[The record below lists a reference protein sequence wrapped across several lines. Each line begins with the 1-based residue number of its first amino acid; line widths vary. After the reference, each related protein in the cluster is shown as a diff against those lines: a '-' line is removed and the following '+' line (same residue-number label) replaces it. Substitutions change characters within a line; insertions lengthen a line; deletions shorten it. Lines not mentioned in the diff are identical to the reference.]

1 MADPKNKLIKLAMKV
16 ASPVIGTALAGGLNM
31 YKKIMSNG
39 PTSGGVSNK
48 PFRQGGYNPIVS
60 ESNESG
66 GMRNKLKQIG
76 GKKAKSLGKEAKP
89 LKPLVKSVNTLKSDG
104 VKRVGGKANIS
115 TSGTLKT
122 RGNKS
127 YSSSTTKTRGN
138 RGYDFLPGDDKN
150 TITTNINA
158 SSKADGS
165 KNINKTKNKIT
176 AHPEGWGE
184 KNKKTKL
191 TANVDNKGNK
201 SFNKNVQKTKSVGV
215 GMGEFVI
222 GKKNKN
228 VTTSATSNV
237 DGSQSFNKIK
247 TKDGTAGIYG
257 GVDSINNS
265 GGGGGAKISNKEKS
279 LSVNVGADGS
289 KKIIKTKKKRGG
301 LLGLFG
307 ITKNKTVTYTKN

>member
-1 MADPKNKLIKLAMKV
+1 MAFKMNRPSMIEVSYNKEKNSVSPLHKETDPELTAE
-16 ASPVIGTALAGGLNM
+16 VIGGAVGGA
-31 YKKIMSNG
+31 I
-39 PTSGGVSNK
+39 SGSS
-48 PFRQGGYNPIVS
+48 S

-89 LKPLVKSVNTLKSDG
+89 LKPLVKSVNILKSDG
-104 VKRVGGKANIS
+104 VKRVGGEVNIS